1 MAKTQIGAIIGV
13 EGAAEYKR
21 QINECVVATRNLA
34 SVTKLVEQ
42 SFQGQTKTI
51 ADLAKQKLALKG
63 QIAGVQE
70 KLALQRAELSK
81 VVEAYQRGD
90 ENALKYKDAMI
101 RLATETNKTET
112 ELYKLEQQL
121 NDLPA
126 DNFIGKLD
134 LIKQNL
140 QNNQSE
146 LKKWGDL
153 LTDVGKALT
162 IGVTVPIV
170 GAATASVKAATD
182 WESAVNGVVKTTGL
196 AGTELE
202 MFKEDM
208 QDMALTTTYSAEEL
222 MNMAQIAGQLGVHG
236 SEDLL
241 HFVEVV
247 SDLGIATD
255 LTGEEAATALAR
267 IFNITENG
275 KFDNLEKIGSVI
287 VHLGNNMATT
297 EPEIV
302 AMANRMASAG
312 KTAGL
317 TTQDIFA
324 LSAALSS
331 VGITAEAGGSTIGQ
345 VLTKTQLQFD
355 KWTAGTENDLEK
367 IAEVSGMSA
376 EQFAQTWKDEPIKA
390 FEAFVTG
397 LGNLGEDSESVSMI
411 LDELGMAGIRESNM
425 LKALANAQEEGVD
438 TTQLFTKALE
448 LTEEAYNGVNAE
460 GEKFNALTQEAD
472 VRKGE
477 SATSFA
483 NLKEAI
489 SQLAIAFGEE
499 LLPLLIPFI
508 EDLTA
513 MIKTFSD
520 MDDGTKKLI
529 LSIAGILAA
538 IGPVVTVIGTVLGLM
553 SSVAVIAT
561 TLGVTI
567 GALVTPVAAVVAAV
581 VAFIAALVAIVT
593 NWDAIVEDLKA
604 RFEIFKIIV
613 KYLGEEIWGFLTDL
627 FSQIGSGLAS
637 FLDMIGSGILSFV
650 ERVISNII
658 LGGINI
664 VNKVKETWNN
674 IKSGW
679 RSLVSEASMWGS
691 DLIQNIISGITSK
704 ISSLV
709 SAVSNV
715 ASRVRSYLHFSEPDV
730 GPLSDFHTW
739 MPDMMKGLAKG
750 IEDNL
755 YLVDNAIGDVA
766 STLSG
771 GTNVNYGGVV
781 INLNVPQGANGQQIL
796 NEIETE
802 LANRTLRRRAVFG

>member
-21 QINECVVATRNLA
+21 QINDCVVATRNLA
-34 SVTKLVEQ
+34 SATKLVEQ
-42 SFQGQTKTI
+42 SFAGETKTL

-81 VVEAYQRGD
+81 VTEAYKRGD
-90 ENALKYKDAMI
+90 ENALKYKNAMI
-101 RLATETNKTET
+101 NLATETNKTET
-112 ELYKLEQQL
+112 ELYKLEQKL

-126 DNFIGKLD
+126 DNFVGKLQ
-134 LIKQNL
+134 LIEENL
-140 QNNQSE
+140 KNNTSK
-146 LKKWGDL
+146 LKEWGDKIA
-153 LTDVGKALT
+153 DAGKALT
-162 IGVTVPIV
+162 IGVTLPIV
-170 GAATASVKAATD
+170 GAATASVKAAVD

-196 AGTELE
+196 AGDELE
-202 MFKEDM
+202 QFKTDM
-208 QDMALTTTYSAEEL
+208 QDMALTTTYSAGEL
-222 MNMAQIAGQLGVHG
+222 MSMAQIAGQLGVHG
-236 SEDLL
+236 TEDLE
-241 HFVEVV
+241 HFVQVV

-275 KFDNLEKIGSVI
+275 KFDNLDAIASVI
-287 VHLGNNMATT
+287 VHLGNNLATT

-331 VGITAEAGGSTIGQ
+331 VGITAEAGGSTVGQ
-345 VLTKTQLQFD
+345 VLTKMQLQFD
-355 KWTAGTENDLEK
+355 KFSSGAESDMEK
-367 IAEVSGMSA
+367 IASVAGVSA
-376 EQFAQTWKDEPIKA
+376 EEFARTWQDEPIKA
-390 FEAFVTG
+390 FEMFVTG

-438 TTQLFTKALE
+438 TTQLFTKALQ
-448 LTEEAYNGVNAE
+448 LTEEAYKGVNE
-460 GEKFNALTQEAD
+460 QGDEFNALQQEAD
-472 VRKGE
+472 VRKKE

-483 NLKEAI
+483 NLKEAV

-499 LLPLLIPFI
+499 ILPVIIPFV
-508 EDLTA
+508 EKLTD
-513 MIKTFSD
+513 MIKGFSD
-520 MDDGTKKLI
+520 MDEGTKKLI
-529 LSIAGILAA
+529 ISALALLAGLGPLLTIIGTIMGVMSSAA
-538 IGPVVTVIGTVLGLM
+538 IV
-553 SSVAVIAT
+553 AT
-561 TLGVTI
+561 TLGLSV
-567 GALVTPVAAVVAAV
+567 GALVAPIAAVVV
-581 VAFIAALVAIVT
+581 GIGLFIAALIAVVS
-593 NWDAIVEDLKA
+593 NWDAIVEEIKATVEVFFIFLKEVGMSILNWFA
-604 RFEIFKIIV
+604 SVAEKLISLAILKGVTLINNV
-613 KYLGEEIWGFLTDL
+613 KNLG
-627 FSQIGSGLAS
+627 SQIKS
-637 FLDMIGSGILSFV
+637 FF
-650 ERVISNII
+650 SNLI
-658 LGGINI
+658 
-664 VNKVKETWNN
+664 
-674 IKSGW
+674 
-679 RSLVSEASMWGS
+679 SEAWNWGK
-691 DLIQNIISGITSK
+691 DLIGNIISGITSK

-715 ASRVRSYLHFSEPDV
+715 ASKVRSYLHFSEPDV

-739 MPDMMKGLAKG
+739 MPDMMEGLAKG

-755 YLVDNAIGDVA
+755 YLVDRAIGDVA

-771 GTNVNYGGVV
+771 GTNVNYGGVI

-802 LANRTLRRRAVFG
+802 LANRTIRRRAVFG